1 MYRIHTKCYN
11 NEEKKIICKK
21 YLMPKIEK
29 NVNFKKEE
37 IIIPDE
43 TIDYINTNMI
53 EKEGGVRNMKRA
65 MEIIY
70 TKINLHRLM
79 KKGSTLFDKKETLNI
94 SFPFT
99 VTKKIVDLLIKK
111 DDTNKIP
118 FGMYV

>member
-1 MYRIHTKCYN
+1 
-11 NEEKKIICKK
+11 
-21 YLMPKIEK
+21 
-29 NVNFKKEE
+29 
-37 IIIPDE
+37 
-43 TIDYINTNMI
+43 
-53 EKEGGVRNMKRA
+53 
-65 MEIIY
+65 
-70 TKINLHRLM
+70 M

>member
-1 MYRIHTKCYN
+1 
-11 NEEKKIICKK
+11 
-21 YLMPKIEK
+21 
-29 NVNFKKEE
+29 
-37 IIIPDE
+37 
-43 TIDYINTNMI
+43 MI
-53 EKEGGVRNMKRA
+53 EKEDGVRNMKRA